1 MKIAL
6 AQTNPIIGDYQKN
19 CQKILFYI
27 QQAAAAGC
35 ELIIFP
41 ELAISGYPPQELL
54 RYPAFFTAQYT
65 TLAMLQER
73 IASMDLP
80 IDILLGGFEKNSDD
94 SGGAFFSSAFL
105 LRGND
110 RIFCSRKN
118 KLSGYTVF
126 NEQDYFHRGEGGAL
140 CSIGKK
146 KVIVTLGADLLAAE
160 EGRDV
165 ADSITDILAAA
176 EKSGN
181 KPVAII
187 NISAI
192 PFFVENG
199 SQRQLLTKVCRK
211 TGLPLLYCNQAGGQD
226 SLVFAGGS
234 LAINGEGEILAQAR
248 FFDEDMVIA
257 DLDLAVK
264 QSVVCN
270 DSDKEES
277 LLAAVHDALVAGLKD
292 YMRKCGF
299 TKVVLGLSGG
309 IDSAVTAVLAV
320 EALGAENVLGVALP
334 SLYSSDAS
342 LIDAKQLAQNLGCR
356 FAVLPI
362 GGLFQHYKDDLC
374 SLFAG
379 YEDDV
384 TEQNL
389 QARIRGNLLMALA
402 NKFESILLN
411 TGNKSELAVGYS
423 TLYGDM
429 CGGLAVIADLPKGLV
444 YQVAEYINRHDER
457 IPHNTI
463 TRAPSAELKPGQK
476 DQDELPPYEI
486 LDQIVDLYLD
496 GCGEQAIVAKGFDQ
510 AVVEDVL
517 RRIRINEYKR
527 KQAPPG
533 LNISTRS
540 FTGRHYP
547 AVHNFRG

>member
-6 AQTNPIIGDYQKN
+6 AQLNPIIGDYQKN
-19 CQKILFYI
+19 CEKILSCV

-41 ELAISGYPPQELL
+41 ELAISGCPPQELL
-54 RYPAFFTAQYT
+54 RYPAFFAAQDTALVLLRQRV
-65 TLAMLQER
+65 A
-73 IASMDLP
+73 AMDLS
-80 IDILLGGFEKNSDD
+80 IDILLGCLEKAGDD
-94 SGGAFFSSAFL
+94 SGRFFSSALL
-105 LRGND
+105 LRGGKGT
-110 RIFCSRKN
+110 FCSRKN
-118 KLSGYTVF
+118 RLSGYPVVH
-126 NEQDYFHRGEGGAL
+126 ERDYFTPGEGPGL
-140 CSIGKK
+140 CSIGNNR
-146 KVIVTLGADLLAAE
+146 VLVTLGADLVAE
-160 EGRDV
+160 KEGGS
-165 ADSITDILAAA
+165 ADSVTDILAAA
-176 EKSGN
+176 EKGGER
-181 KPVAII
+181 PAAII
-187 NISAI
+187 NIAAT
-192 PFFVENG
+192 PFFVEDD
-199 SQRQLLTKVCRK
+199 SLLPLFADMCRK
-211 TGLPLLYCNQAGGQD
+211 TGLPLLHCNQAGGQD

-234 LAINGEGEILAQAR
+234 LAINGEGALIAQAR
-248 FFDEDMVIA
+248 FFDEDMVMI
-257 DLDLAVK
+257 DLDHAAGRGD
-264 QSVVCN
+264 
-270 DSDKEES
+270 DSS
-277 LLAAVHDALVAGLKD
+277 RTRSSLAAVYDALVAGLRD

-309 IDSAVTAVLAV
+309 IDSAVTAALAV

-342 LIDAKQLAQNLGCR
+342 VIDARQLAQNLGCR
-356 FAVLPI
+356 FEVLPI
-362 GGLFQHYKDDLC
+362 GDLFQCYKDELHP
-374 SLFAG
+374 LFTG
-379 YEDDV
+379 YREDV

-402 NKFESILLN
+402 NKFGAILLN

-444 YQVAEYINRHDER
+444 YQVAEYINRDGER
-457 IPHNTI
+457 IPRSTI
-463 TRAPSAELKPGQK
+463 SKAPSAELRPGQK
-476 DQDELPPYEI
+476 DQDELPSYDI
-486 LDQIVDLYLD
+486 LDQIIDLYLD
-496 GCGEQAIVAKGFDQ
+496 GCGLESIIAGGFDQ

-533 LNISTRS
+533 LHISIRS